1 VDLSQTG
8 HVSVVLSV
16 QSRHQRP
23 GAPANLAERSSSVE
37 HVVTRETLKTGPGK
51 DTLLAMLDNNRAVM
65 VWKLE
70 GLSLEQAKRS
80 VVASGTSLLGLI
92 KHLAYVE
99 RWWFDD
105 FFCGSEV
112 EYPWTE
118 EDPDA
123 DFRIENDVTTYEVVT
138 LYVKA
143 VARSREIVADAEMD
157 ELSVG
162 DRDGERFA
170 LRWIVA
176 HMIEETARHAGHADI
191 ARELIDGTTGYY
203 SD

>member
-1 VDLSQTG
+1 MDK
-8 HVSVVLSV
+8 
-16 QSRHQRP
+16 
-23 GAPANLAERSSSVE
+23 
-37 HVVTRETLKTGPGK
+37 RETPKTGPGK

-70 GLSLEQAKRS
+70 GLTREEATRP
-80 VVASGTSLLGLI
+80 VVASGTSLLGMV
-92 KHLAYVE
+92 KHLAFVE

-105 FFCGSEV
+105 FFAGSDV

-123 DFRIENDVTTYEVVT
+123 DFRIEDDETIDDIIA
-138 LYVKA
+138 LYTNA
-143 VARSREIVADAEMD
+143 IARSAEITADAQMD
-157 ELSVG
+157 DLSVR
-162 DRDGERFA
+162 DRNGERFA

-191 ARELIDGTTGYY
+191 VRELVDETTGYY
-203 SD
+203 PE

>member
-1 VDLSQTG
+1 M
-8 HVSVVLSV
+8 
-16 QSRHQRP
+16 
-23 GAPANLAERSSSVE
+23 
-37 HVVTRETLKTGPGK
+37 VTRETPKTGPGK

-70 GLSLEQAKRS
+70 GLTLEQAKRS
-80 VVASGTSLLGLI
+80 VVTSGTSLLGLI

-105 FFCGSEV
+105 FFSGSEV

-123 DFRIENDVTTYEVVT
+123 DFRIENDETIDEIVA
-138 LYVKA
+138 LYAKA
-143 VARSREIVADAEMD
+143 VARSREIVADAELD

-162 DRDGERFA
+162 DRGGERFA